1 LKNASFLQKF
11 AHKKQKQKKTLSI
24 VNTVAKLKQKSQA
37 KHQSVS

>member
-1 LKNASFLQKF
+1 LHTKNKN
-11 AHKKQKQKKTLSI
+11 KTKTLSI